1 MKKFLIVLLC
11 ILVIAGIAVGII
23 VYNTNQTE
31 PSIALKEYFEK
42 LSNGEYE
49 AMYDYVITD
58 TPKEEFVTRI
68 KNIYEGIEAKN
79 IATTVLTNVEDEDN
93 SNIVNVTYNNSM
105 DTIAGNMNFMNTVKL
120 QKDDDGYKILWNST
134 VIFPDLKDEY
144 KIRVAT
150 LDSTRGAIYDRN
162 DIAIAKDGEANSV
175 GLVPGKMDD
184 TTDLAKL
191 AELLGIT
198 EETIN
203 NALNAEYVK
212 EDTFVP
218 LRKISKD
225 EQDLKNEL
233 LQIKGVLITDINAR
247 IYPYKEATSILTG
260 YVQDD
265 EGKTGLEYAYNDRLK
280 GEDGTEIYIEN
291 AEGAKAKTLAIKEAK
306 DGEDIKTTIDI
317 NIQQKLYEGFKDDEG
332 ASVAMN
338 YNTGEVL
345 ALVSTPSYDA
355 NDMTLGVTDTEWNN
369 LQNDE
374 KKPMFNRYLASF
386 VPGSS
391 LKPVVGAIGLKYNS
405 FTADDD
411 FGRSGTRWQNDS
423 SWEDLYVTTLTTYS
437 GPANLK
443 NALIYS
449 DNIYFAKAALK
460 IGRSNLQKG
469 LDEFGFNDK
478 ITFVQDVSK
487 STYGSMDSDAAI
499 ANSGYGQD
507 QMLVNPIHMAMIY
520 SSFANGG
527 NMLMPVLERSSS
539 SSSTNI
545 INGTSSSNNLGNSG
559 SSSSFGTSNN
569 ASTKYYKENV
579 ISSEIANTI
588 KQDLIAVVE
597 TGTGREA
604 KIEGKTIAGKTGTA
618 EIKENQQDEN
628 GTEIGWFNAFDEDGL
643 LVVSMC
649 ENVKDKGGSHYLLP
663 KVRTVFE

>member
-1 MKKFLIVLLC
+1 M
-11 ILVIAGIAVGII
+11 
-23 VYNTNQTE
+23 
-31 PSIALKEYFEK
+31 
-42 LSNGEYE
+42 
-49 AMYDYVITD
+49 
-58 TPKEEFVTRI
+58 
-68 KNIYEGIEAKN
+68 
-79 IATTVLTNVEDEDN
+79 
-93 SNIVNVTYNNSM
+93 
-105 DTIAGNMNFMNTVKL
+105 
-120 QKDDDGYKILWNST
+120 
-134 VIFPDLKDEY
+134 
-144 KIRVAT
+144 
-150 LDSTRGAIYDRN
+150 
-162 DIAIAKDGEANSV
+162 
-175 GLVPGKMDD
+175 
-184 TTDLAKL
+184 
-191 AELLGIT
+191 
-198 EETIN
+198 
-203 NALNAEYVK
+203 
-212 EDTFVP
+212 P

-225 EQDLKNEL
+225 EQDLKKEL

-280 GEDGTEIYIEN
+280 GEDGVEIYVADEN
-291 AEGAKAKTLAIKEAK
+291 ESKIKTLQTKEVK
-306 DGEDIKTTIDI
+306 NGENIKTTIDI
-317 NIQQKLYEGFKDDEG
+317 NIQQKLYNEFKDDEG

-405 FTADDD
+405 FNQDDD
-411 FGRSGTRWQNDS
+411 FGKSGTRWQNDS

-527 NMLMPVLERSSS
+527 NMVMPVLERSSS

-559 SSSSFGTSNN
+559 NSSSFGTSNN

>member
-1 MKKFLIVLLC
+1 MKKFLIVILC
-11 ILVIAGIAVGII
+11 ILLIAGITVGII
-23 VYNTNQTE
+23 IYNTNQTE
-31 PSIALKEYFEK
+31 ASISLKEYFEK
-42 LSNGEYE
+42 LSNQEYE

-58 TPKEEFVTRI
+58 TSKEDFVTRI
-68 KNIYEGIEAKN
+68 KNIYEGIEAEN
-79 IATTVLTNVEDEDN
+79 ITTTVLTNIKNEDN
-93 SNIVNVTYNNSM
+93 SNIINVTYNNSM
-105 DTIAGNMNFMNTVKL
+105 DTIAGNMSFMNTVKL
-120 QKDDDGYKILWNST
+120 QKQDDGYKILWDSS

-144 KIRVAT
+144 KVRVTT

-175 GLVPGKMDD
+175 GLVPGKMDG
-184 TTDLAKL
+184 TTNLTRL
-191 AELLGIT
+191 AELLNIT
-198 EETIN
+198 EDTIKN
-203 NALNAEYVK
+203 VLSASYVK

-225 EQDLKNEL
+225 EQDLKNQL

-265 EGKTGLEYAYNDRLK
+265 EGKTGMEYAYNDRLK
-280 GEDGTEIYIEN
+280 GEDGAEIYITDVNEN
-291 AEGAKAKTLAIKEAK
+291 KIKTLATKEVK
-306 DGEDIKTTIDI
+306 NGDNIKTTIDV
-317 NIQQKLYEGFKDDEG
+317 NIQQKLYNEFKNDEG

-338 YNTGEVL
+338 YNNGEIL

-374 KKPMFNRYLASF
+374 KKPMFNRYLATY

-391 LKPVVGAIGLKYNS
+391 LKPVVGAIGLKYSS
-405 FTADDD
+405 FTQDDD
-411 FGRSGTRWQNDS
+411 FEASGTRWQNNS
-423 SWEDLYVTTLTTYS
+423 SWGELYITTLETYS
-437 GPANLK
+437 GPANLR

-460 IGRSNLQKG
+460 IGRTNLQQG
-469 LDEFGFNDK
+469 LDDFGFNEK
-478 ITFVQDVSK
+478 ISFVQDISQ
-487 STYGSMDSDAAI
+487 STYGSMDSEAAI

-527 NMLMPVLERSSS
+527 NMVMPVLERAENNN
-539 SSSTNI
+539 STNI
-545 INGTSSSNNLGNSG
+545 INGTNTSNNLRG
-559 SSSSFGTSNN
+559 SSNSLSNN
-569 ASTKYYKENV
+569 TSAQYYKENV
-579 ISSEIANTI
+579 ISSEIANII

-597 TGTGREA
+597 EGTGKAA
-604 KIEGKTIAGKTGTA
+604 KVDGKIIAGKTGTA
-618 EIKENQQDEN
+618 EIKADQKDEE
-628 GTEIGWFNAFDEDGL
+628 GTEIGWFNAFNEDGL

-663 KVRTVFE
+663 KVKTVFE

>member
-1 MKKFLIVLLC
+1 MKKFLIVILC
-11 ILVIAGIAVGII
+11 ILLIAGITVGII
-23 VYNTNQTE
+23 IYNTNQTE
-31 PSIALKEYFEK
+31 ASISLKEYFEK
-42 LSNGEYE
+42 LSNQEYE

-58 TPKEEFVTRI
+58 TSKEDFVTRI
-68 KNIYEGIEAKN
+68 KNIYEGIEAEN
-79 IATTVLTNVEDEDN
+79 ITTTVLTNIKNEDN
-93 SNIVNVTYNNSM
+93 SNIINVTYNNSM
-105 DTIAGNMNFMNTVKL
+105 DTIAGNMSFMNTVKL
-120 QKDDDGYKILWNST
+120 QKQDDGYKILWDSS

-144 KIRVAT
+144 KVRVTT

-175 GLVPGKMDD
+175 GLVPGKMDG
-184 TTDLAKL
+184 TTNLTRL
-191 AELLGIT
+191 AELLNIT
-198 EETIN
+198 EDTIK
-203 NALNAEYVK
+203 NALSASYVK

-225 EQDLKNEL
+225 EQDLKNQL

-265 EGKTGLEYAYNDRLK
+265 EGKTGMEYAYNDRLK
-280 GEDGTEIYIEN
+280 GEDGAEIYITDVNEN
-291 AEGAKAKTLAIKEAK
+291 KIKTLATKEVK
-306 DGEDIKTTIDI
+306 NGDNIKTTIDV
-317 NIQQKLYEGFKDDEG
+317 NIQQKLYNEFKNDEG

-338 YNTGEVL
+338 YNNGEIL

-374 KKPMFNRYLASF
+374 KKPMFNRYLATY

-391 LKPVVGAIGLKYNS
+391 LKPVVGAIGLKYSS
-405 FTADDD
+405 FTQDDD
-411 FGRSGTRWQNDS
+411 FEASGTRWQNNS
-423 SWEDLYVTTLTTYS
+423 SWGELYITTLETYS
-437 GPANLK
+437 GPANLR

-460 IGRSNLQKG
+460 IGRTNLQQG
-469 LDEFGFNDK
+469 LDDFGFNEK
-478 ITFVQDVSK
+478 ISFVQDISQ
-487 STYGSMDSDAAI
+487 STYGSMDSEAAI

-527 NMLMPVLERSSS
+527 NMVMPVLERAENNN
-539 SSSTNI
+539 STNI
-545 INGTSSSNNLGNSG
+545 INGTSTSNNLRG
-559 SSSSFGTSNN
+559 SSNSLSNN
-569 ASTKYYKENV
+569 TSAQYYKENV
-579 ISSEIANTI
+579 ISSEIANII

-597 TGTGREA
+597 EGTGKAA
-604 KIEGKTIAGKTGTA
+604 KVDGKIIAGKTGTA
-618 EIKENQQDEN
+618 EIKADQKDEE
-628 GTEIGWFNAFDEDGL
+628 GTEIGWFNAFNEDGL

-663 KVRTVFE
+663 KVKTVFE

>member
-1 MKKFLIVLLC
+1 MKKFLIVLLF
-11 ILVIAGIAVGII
+11 ILVIAGIAIGII
-23 VYNTNQTE
+23 VYRTNQTE
-31 PSIALKEYFEK
+31 PSIALKDYFEK

-58 TPKEEFVTRI
+58 TSKEDFVTRI

-79 IATTVLTNVEDEDN
+79 ISTTVLTNTEDEDN

-105 DTIAGNMNFMNTVKL
+105 DTIAGNMSFMNTVKL
-120 QKDDDGYKILWNST
+120 QKQDEGYKILWNSS

-144 KIRVAT
+144 KVRVST

-184 TTDLAKL
+184 TSDLGKL

-198 EETIN
+198 EDTIN
-203 NALNAEYVK
+203 NALSASYVK
-212 EDTFVP
+212 DDTFVP

-225 EQDLKNEL
+225 EQDLKNQL

-280 GEDGTEIYIEN
+280 GEDGAEIYITDESGN
-291 AEGAKAKTLAIKEAK
+291 KIKTLATKEVK
-306 DGEDIKTTIDI
+306 NGENIKTTIDI
-317 NIQQKLYEGFKDDEG
+317 NIQQKLYNEFKDDEG

-355 NDMTLGVTDTEWNN
+355 NDMSLGVTDTEWNN

-374 KKPMFNRYLASF
+374 KKPMFNRYLATY

-423 SWEDLYVTTLTTYS
+423 SWGDLYITTLETYS
-437 GPANLK
+437 GPANLR
-443 NALIYS
+443 NALVYS

-460 IGRSNLQKG
+460 IGRSNFQKG
-469 LDEFGFNDK
+469 LEDFGFNDK
-478 ITFVQDVSK
+478 ISFVQDISK
-487 STYGSMDSDAAI
+487 STYGSMDSDASV

-527 NMLMPVLERSSS
+527 NMVMPVLERSENNN
-539 SSSTNI
+539 SSTNI
-545 INGTSSSNNLGNSG
+545 INGTSSSSNL

-597 TGTGREA
+597 EGTGRSA
-604 KIEGKTIAGKTGTA
+604 KVEGKTIAGKTGTA
-618 EIKENQQDEN
+618 EIKADQQDKD
-628 GTEIGWFNAFDEDGL
+628 GTEIGWFDAFDEDGL

-663 KVRTVFE
+663 KVKTVFE

>member
-11 ILVIAGIAVGII
+11 ILIIAGIAIGII
-23 VYNTNQTE
+23 VYRTNQTE
-31 PSIALKEYFEK
+31 PSIALKDYFEK

-58 TPKEEFVTRI
+58 TSKEDFVTRI

-79 IATTVLTNVEDEDN
+79 ISTTVLTNTEDEDN
-93 SNIVNVTYNNSM
+93 SNIVNVTYNNSL
-105 DTIAGNMNFMNTVKL
+105 DTIAGNMSFMNTVKL
-120 QKDDDGYKILWNST
+120 QKQDEGYKILWNSS

-144 KIRVAT
+144 KVRVST

-184 TTDLAKL
+184 TSDLGKL

-198 EETIN
+198 EDTIN
-203 NALNAEYVK
+203 NALSASYVK
-212 EDTFVP
+212 DDTFVP

-225 EQDLKNEL
+225 EQDLKNQL

-280 GEDGTEIYIEN
+280 GEDGAEIYITDESGN
-291 AEGAKAKTLAIKEAK
+291 KIKTLATKEVK
-306 DGEDIKTTIDI
+306 NGENIKTTIDI
-317 NIQQKLYEGFKDDEG
+317 NIQQKLYNEFKDDEG

-355 NDMTLGVTDTEWNN
+355 NDMSLGVTDTEWNN

-374 KKPMFNRYLASF
+374 KKPMFNRYLATY

-423 SWEDLYVTTLTTYS
+423 SWGDLYITTLETYS
-437 GPANLK
+437 GPANLR
-443 NALIYS
+443 NALVYS

-460 IGRSNLQKG
+460 IGRSNFQKG
-469 LDEFGFNDK
+469 LEDFGFNDK
-478 ITFVQDVSK
+478 ISFVQDISK
-487 STYGSMDSDAAI
+487 STYGSMDSDASV

-527 NMLMPVLERSSS
+527 NMVMPVLERSENNN
-539 SSSTNI
+539 SSTNI
-545 INGTSSSNNLGNSG
+545 INGTSSSSNL
-559 SSSSFGTSNN
+559 SSSSFETSNN

-597 TGTGREA
+597 EGTGRAA
-604 KIEGKTIAGKTGTA
+604 KVEGKTIAGKTGTA
-618 EIKENQQDEN
+618 EIKADQQDKD
-628 GTEIGWFNAFDEDGL
+628 GTEIGWFDAFDEDGL

-663 KVRTVFE
+663 KVKTVFE

>member
-1 MKKFLIVLLC
+1 MKKFLIALLC
-11 ILVIAGIAVGII
+11 ILVIAVIAAFII

-42 LSNGEYE
+42 LSKGEYE

-58 TPKEEFVTRI
+58 TSKEDFVTRI

-79 IATTVLTNVEDEDN
+79 ITTTVLTNTEDEDN
-93 SNIVNVTYNNSM
+93 SSIINVTYNNRV
-105 DTIAGNMNFMNTVKL
+105 DTIAGNMSFMNTVKL
-120 QKDDDGYKILWNST
+120 QKQDEGYKILWDSS

-144 KIRVAT
+144 KVRVST

-175 GLVPGKMDD
+175 GLVPGKIDD
-184 TTDLAKL
+184 TTDLGKL

-198 EETIN
+198 EDTIN
-203 NALNAEYVK
+203 NALSASYVQ

-280 GEDGTEIYIEN
+280 GEDGAEIYITDESGN
-291 AEGAKAKTLAIKEAK
+291 KIKTLQTKEVK
-306 DGEDIKTTIDI
+306 NGENIKTTIDI
-317 NIQQKLYEGFKDDEG
+317 NIQQKLYNEFKDDEG

-355 NDMTLGVTDTEWNN
+355 NDITLGVTDAEWNE
-369 LQNDE
+369 LQNNE
-374 KKPMFNRYLASF
+374 KKPMFNRYLATY

-411 FGRSGTRWQNDS
+411 FGTSGTRWQNES
-423 SWEDLYVTTLTTYS
+423 SWGDLYVTTLTTYS
-437 GPANLK
+437 GPANLR
-443 NALIYS
+443 NALVYS
-449 DNIYFAKAALK
+449 DNIYFAKTALR
-460 IGRSNLQKG
+460 IGRTNLQKG

-478 ITFVQDVSK
+478 ISFAQDVSK
-487 STYGSMDSDAAI
+487 STYGSMDSDASV

-527 NMLMPVLERSSS
+527 NMVMPVLERLENNN
-539 SSSTNI
+539 SSTNI
-545 INGTSSSNNLGNSG
+545 INKASSSSNL
-559 SSSSFGTSNN
+559 SSSSNSSSNSTSV
-569 ASTKYYKENV
+569 KYYKENV

-604 KIEGKTIAGKTGTA
+604 KVEGKTIAGKTGTA

>member
-11 ILVIAGIAVGII
+11 ILVIAGIAIGII
-23 VYNTNQTE
+23 VYRTNQTE
-31 PSIALKEYFEK
+31 PSIALKDYFEK

-58 TPKEEFVTRI
+58 TSKEDFVTRI

-79 IATTVLTNVEDEDN
+79 ISTTVLTNTEDEDN
-93 SNIVNVTYNNSM
+93 SNIVNVTYNNSL
-105 DTIAGNMNFMNTVKL
+105 DTIAGNMSFMNTVKL
-120 QKDDDGYKILWNST
+120 QKQDEGYKILWNSS

-144 KIRVAT
+144 KVRVST

-184 TTDLAKL
+184 TSDLGKL

-198 EETIN
+198 EDTIN
-203 NALNAEYVK
+203 NALSASYVK
-212 EDTFVP
+212 DDTFVP

-225 EQDLKNEL
+225 EQDLKNQL

-280 GEDGTEIYIEN
+280 GEDGAEIYITDESGN
-291 AEGAKAKTLAIKEAK
+291 KIKTLATKEVK
-306 DGEDIKTTIDI
+306 NGENIKTTIDI
-317 NIQQKLYEGFKDDEG
+317 NIQQKLYNEFKDDEG

-355 NDMTLGVTDTEWNN
+355 NDMSLGVTDTEWNN

-374 KKPMFNRYLASF
+374 KKPMFNRYLATY

-423 SWEDLYVTTLTTYS
+423 SWGDLYITTLETYS
-437 GPANLK
+437 GPANLR
-443 NALIYS
+443 NALVYS

-460 IGRSNLQKG
+460 IGRSNFQKG
-469 LDEFGFNDK
+469 LEDFGFNDK
-478 ITFVQDVSK
+478 ISFVQDISK
-487 STYGSMDSDAAI
+487 STYGSMDSDASV

-527 NMLMPVLERSSS
+527 NMVMPVLERSENNN
-539 SSSTNI
+539 SSTNI
-545 INGTSSSNNLGNSG
+545 INGTSSSSNL

-597 TGTGREA
+597 EGTGRAA
-604 KIEGKTIAGKTGTA
+604 KVEGKTIAGKTGTA
-618 EIKENQQDEN
+618 EIKADQQDKD
-628 GTEIGWFNAFDEDGL
+628 GTEIGWFDAFDEDGL

-663 KVRTVFE
+663 KVKTVFE

>member
-11 ILVIAGIAVGII
+11 ILIIAGIAIGII
-23 VYNTNQTE
+23 VYRTNQTE
-31 PSIALKEYFEK
+31 PSIALKDYFEK

-58 TPKEEFVTRI
+58 TSKEDFVTRI

-79 IATTVLTNVEDEDN
+79 ISTTVLTNTEDEDN
-93 SNIVNVTYNNSM
+93 SNIVNVTYNNSL
-105 DTIAGNMNFMNTVKL
+105 DTIAGNMSFMNTVKL
-120 QKDDDGYKILWNST
+120 QKQDEGYKILWNSS

-144 KIRVAT
+144 KVRVST

-184 TTDLAKL
+184 TSDLGKL

-198 EETIN
+198 EDTIN
-203 NALNAEYVK
+203 NALSASYVK
-212 EDTFVP
+212 DDTFVP

-225 EQDLKNEL
+225 EQDLKNQL

-280 GEDGTEIYIEN
+280 GEDGAEIYITDESGN
-291 AEGAKAKTLAIKEAK
+291 KIKTLATKEVK
-306 DGEDIKTTIDI
+306 NGENIKTTIDI
-317 NIQQKLYEGFKDDEG
+317 NIQQKLYNEFKDDEG

-355 NDMTLGVTDTEWNN
+355 NDMSLGVTDTEWNN

-374 KKPMFNRYLASF
+374 KKPMFNRYLATY

-423 SWEDLYVTTLTTYS
+423 SWGDLYITTLETYS
-437 GPANLK
+437 GPANLR
-443 NALIYS
+443 NALVYS

-460 IGRSNLQKG
+460 IGRSNFQKG
-469 LDEFGFNDK
+469 LEDFGFNDK
-478 ITFVQDVSK
+478 ISFVQDISK
-487 STYGSMDSDAAI
+487 STYGSMDSDASV

-527 NMLMPVLERSSS
+527 NMVMPVLERSENNN
-539 SSSTNI
+539 SSTNI
-545 INGTSSSNNLGNSG
+545 INGTSSSSNL
-559 SSSSFGTSNN
+559 SSSSFETSNN

-597 TGTGREA
+597 EGTGRSA
-604 KIEGKTIAGKTGTA
+604 KVEGKTIAGKTGTA
-618 EIKENQQDEN
+618 EIKADQQDKD
-628 GTEIGWFNAFDEDGL
+628 GTEIGWFDAFDEDGL

-663 KVRTVFE
+663 KVKTVFE

>member
-11 ILVIAGIAVGII
+11 ILVIVGIAIGII
-23 VYNTNQTE
+23 VYRTNQTE
-31 PSIALKEYFEK
+31 PSIALKDYFEK

-58 TPKEEFVTRI
+58 TSKEDFVTRI

-79 IATTVLTNVEDEDN
+79 ISTTVLTNTEDEDN
-93 SNIVNVTYNNSM
+93 SNIVNVTYNNSL
-105 DTIAGNMNFMNTVKL
+105 DTIAGNMSFMNTVKL
-120 QKDDDGYKILWNST
+120 QKQDEGYKILWNSS

-144 KIRVAT
+144 KVRVST

-184 TTDLAKL
+184 TSDLRKL

-198 EETIN
+198 EDTIN
-203 NALNAEYVK
+203 NALSASYVK
-212 EDTFVP
+212 DDTFVP

-225 EQDLKNEL
+225 EQDLKNQL

-280 GEDGTEIYIEN
+280 GEDGAEIYITDESGN
-291 AEGAKAKTLAIKEAK
+291 KIKTLATKEVK
-306 DGEDIKTTIDI
+306 NGENIKTTIDI
-317 NIQQKLYEGFKDDEG
+317 NIQQKLYNEFKDDEG

-355 NDMTLGVTDTEWNN
+355 NDMSLGVTDTEWNN

-374 KKPMFNRYLASF
+374 KKPMFNRYLATY

-423 SWEDLYVTTLTTYS
+423 SWGDLYITTLETYS
-437 GPANLK
+437 GPANLR
-443 NALIYS
+443 NALVYS

-460 IGRSNLQKG
+460 IGRSNFQKG
-469 LDEFGFNDK
+469 LEDFGFNDK
-478 ITFVQDVSK
+478 ISFVQDISK
-487 STYGSMDSDAAI
+487 STYGSMDSDASV

-527 NMLMPVLERSSS
+527 NMVMPVLERSENNN
-539 SSSTNI
+539 SSTNI
-545 INGTSSSNNLGNSG
+545 INGTSSSSNL

-597 TGTGREA
+597 EGTGRSA
-604 KIEGKTIAGKTGTA
+604 KVEGKTIAGKTGTA
-618 EIKENQQDEN
+618 EIKADQQDKD
-628 GTEIGWFNAFDEDGL
+628 GTEIGWFDAFDEDGL

-663 KVRTVFE
+663 KVKTVFE

>member
-79 IATTVLTNVEDEDN
+79 IDTTVLTNVEDEDN

-105 DTIAGNMNFMNTVKL
+105 DTIAGNMSFMNTVKL
-120 QKDDDGYKILWNST
+120 QKQDEGYKILWNSS

-144 KIRVAT
+144 KVRVST

-175 GLVPGKMDD
+175 GLVPGKIDD
-184 TTDLAKL
+184 TTDLGKL

-198 EETIN
+198 EDTIN
-203 NALNAEYVK
+203 NALSASYVQ

-225 EQDLKNEL
+225 EQDLKNQL

-265 EGKTGLEYAYNDRLK
+265 EGKTGLEYAYNARLK
-280 GEDGTEIYIEN
+280 GEDGVEIYVADEN
-291 AEGAKAKTLAIKEAK
+291 ESKIKTLQTKEVK
-306 DGEDIKTTIDI
+306 NGENIKTTIDI
-317 NIQQKLYEGFKDDEG
+317 NIQQKLYEEFKEDEG

-405 FTADDD
+405 FNQDDD
-411 FGRSGTRWQNDS
+411 FGKSGTRWQNDS

-527 NMLMPVLERSSS
+527 NMVMPVLERSSS

-559 SSSSFGTSNN
+559 NSSSFGTSNN

>member
-1 MKKFLIVLLC
+1 MKKFLIVILC
-11 ILVIAGIAVGII
+11 ILLIAGITVGII
-23 VYNTNQTE
+23 IYNTNQTE
-31 PSIALKEYFEK
+31 ASISLKEYFEK
-42 LSNGEYE
+42 LSNQEYE

-58 TPKEEFVTRI
+58 TSKEDFVTRI
-68 KNIYEGIEAKN
+68 KNIYEGIEAEN
-79 IATTVLTNVEDEDN
+79 ITTTVLTNIKNEDN
-93 SNIVNVTYNNSM
+93 SNIINVTYNNSM
-105 DTIAGNMNFMNTVKL
+105 DTIAGNMSFMNTVKL
-120 QKDDDGYKILWNST
+120 QKQDDGYKILWDSS

-144 KIRVAT
+144 KVRVTT

-175 GLVPGKMDD
+175 GLVPGKMDG
-184 TTDLAKL
+184 TTNLTRL
-191 AELLGIT
+191 AELLNIT
-198 EETIN
+198 EDTIK
-203 NALNAEYVK
+203 NALSASYVK

-225 EQDLKNEL
+225 EQDLKNQL

-265 EGKTGLEYAYNDRLK
+265 EGKTGMEYAYNDRLK
-280 GEDGTEIYIEN
+280 GEDGAEIYITDVNEN
-291 AEGAKAKTLAIKEAK
+291 KIKTLATKEVK
-306 DGEDIKTTIDI
+306 NGDNIKTTIDV
-317 NIQQKLYEGFKDDEG
+317 NIQQKLYNEFKNDEG

-338 YNTGEVL
+338 YNNGEIL

-374 KKPMFNRYLASF
+374 KKPMFNRYLATY

-391 LKPVVGAIGLKYNS
+391 LKPVVGAIGLKYSS
-405 FTADDD
+405 FTQDDD
-411 FGRSGTRWQNDS
+411 FEASGTRWQNNS
-423 SWEDLYVTTLTTYS
+423 SWGELYITTLETYS
-437 GPANLK
+437 GPANLR

-460 IGRSNLQKG
+460 IGRTNLQQG
-469 LDEFGFNDK
+469 LDDFGFNEK
-478 ITFVQDVSK
+478 ISFVQDISQ
-487 STYGSMDSDAAI
+487 STYGSMDSEAAI

-527 NMLMPVLERSSS
+527 NMVMPVLERAENNNSI
-539 SSSTNI
+539 NI
-545 INGTSSSNNLGNSG
+545 INGTNTSNNLRG
-559 SSSSFGTSNN
+559 SSNSLSNN
-569 ASTKYYKENV
+569 TSAQYYKENV
-579 ISSEIANTI
+579 ISSEIANII

-597 TGTGREA
+597 EGTGKAA
-604 KIEGKTIAGKTGTA
+604 KVDGKIIAGKTGTA
-618 EIKENQQDEN
+618 EIKADQKDEE
-628 GTEIGWFNAFDEDGL
+628 GTEIGWFNAFNEDGL

-663 KVRTVFE
+663 KVKTVFE

>member
-1 MKKFLIVLLC
+1 MKKFLIALLC
-11 ILVIAGIAVGII
+11 ILIIAGIVIGII
-23 VYNTNQTE
+23 VYKANQTE
-31 PSIALKEYFEK
+31 PSIALKDYFEK

-58 TPKEEFVTRI
+58 TSKEDFVNRI

-79 IATTVLTNVEDEDN
+79 ITTTVLTNTEDEDN
-93 SNIVNVTYNNSM
+93 SSIINVTYNNRV
-105 DTIAGNMNFMNTVKL
+105 DTIAGNMSFMNTVKL
-120 QKDDDGYKILWNST
+120 QKQDEGYKILWNSS

-144 KIRVAT
+144 KVRVST

-175 GLVPGKMDD
+175 GLVPGKIDD
-184 TTDLAKL
+184 TTDLGKL

-198 EETIN
+198 EDTIN
-203 NALNAEYVK
+203 NALSASYVQ

-225 EQDLKNEL
+225 EQNLKNQL

-280 GEDGTEIYIEN
+280 GEDGAEIYITDESGN
-291 AEGAKAKTLAIKEAK
+291 KIKTLATKEVK
-306 DGEDIKTTIDI
+306 NGENIKTTIDI
-317 NIQQKLYEGFKDDEG
+317 NIQQKLYNEFKDDEG

-355 NDMTLGVTDTEWNN
+355 NDITLGVTDAEWNE
-369 LQNDE
+369 LQNNE
-374 KKPMFNRYLASF
+374 KKPMFNRYLATY

-411 FGRSGTRWQNDS
+411 FGTSGTRWQNDS

-437 GPANLK
+437 SPANLK

-478 ITFVQDVSK
+478 IRFVQDVSK
-487 STYGSMDSDAAI
+487 SSYGSMDSDAAI

-527 NMLMPVLERSSS
+527 NMVMPVLERSSS
-539 SSSTNI
+539 NSSTNI
-545 INGTSSSNNLGNSG
+545 INGTNSSNNL
-559 SSSSFGTSNN
+559 SSSSNSSSNSTSV
-569 ASTKYYKENV
+569 KYYKENV

-604 KIEGKTIAGKTGTA
+604 KVEGKTIAGKTGTA
-618 EIKENQQDEN
+618 EIKETQQDEN

>member
-1 MKKFLIVLLC
+1 MKKFLIVLLF
-11 ILVIAGIAVGII
+11 ILVIAGIAIGII
-23 VYNTNQTE
+23 VYRTNQTE
-31 PSIALKEYFEK
+31 PSIALKDYFEK

-58 TPKEEFVTRI
+58 TSKEDFVTRI

-79 IATTVLTNVEDEDN
+79 ISTTVLTNTEDEDN
-93 SNIVNVTYNNSM
+93 SNIVNVTYNNSL
-105 DTIAGNMNFMNTVKL
+105 DTIAGNMSFMNTVKL
-120 QKDDDGYKILWNST
+120 QKQDDGYKILWNSS

-144 KIRVAT
+144 KVRVST

-184 TTDLAKL
+184 TSDLGKL

-198 EETIN
+198 EDTIN
-203 NALNAEYVK
+203 NALSASYVK
-212 EDTFVP
+212 DDTFVP

-225 EQDLKNEL
+225 EQDLKNQL

-280 GEDGTEIYIEN
+280 GEDGAEIYITDESGN
-291 AEGAKAKTLAIKEAK
+291 KIKTLATKEVK
-306 DGEDIKTTIDI
+306 NGENIKTTIDI
-317 NIQQKLYEGFKDDEG
+317 NIQQKLYNEFKDDEG

-355 NDMTLGVTDTEWNN
+355 NDMSLGVTDTEWNN

-374 KKPMFNRYLASF
+374 KKPMFNRYLATY

-423 SWEDLYVTTLTTYS
+423 SWGDLYITTLETYS
-437 GPANLK
+437 GPANLR
-443 NALIYS
+443 NALVYS

-460 IGRSNLQKG
+460 IGRSNFQKG
-469 LDEFGFNDK
+469 LEDFGFNDK
-478 ITFVQDVSK
+478 ISFVQDISK
-487 STYGSMDSDAAI
+487 STYGSMDSDASV

-527 NMLMPVLERSSS
+527 NMVMPVLERSENNN
-539 SSSTNI
+539 SSTNI
-545 INGTSSSNNLGNSG
+545 INGTSSSSNL

-597 TGTGREA
+597 EGTGRAA
-604 KIEGKTIAGKTGTA
+604 KVEGKTIAGKTGTA
-618 EIKENQQDEN
+618 EIKADQQDKD
-628 GTEIGWFNAFDEDGL
+628 GTEIGWFDAFDEDGL

-663 KVRTVFE
+663 KVKTVFE

>member
-11 ILVIAGIAVGII
+11 ILIIAGIAIGII
-23 VYNTNQTE
+23 VYRTNQTE
-31 PSIALKEYFEK
+31 PSIALKDYFEK

-58 TPKEEFVTRI
+58 TSKEDFVTRI

-79 IATTVLTNVEDEDN
+79 ISTTVLTNTEDEDN
-93 SNIVNVTYNNSM
+93 SNIVNVTYNNSL
-105 DTIAGNMNFMNTVKL
+105 DTIAGNMSFMNTVKL
-120 QKDDDGYKILWNST
+120 QKQDEGYKILWNSS

-144 KIRVAT
+144 KVRVST

-184 TTDLAKL
+184 TSDLGKL

-198 EETIN
+198 EDTIN
-203 NALNAEYVK
+203 NALSASYVK
-212 EDTFVP
+212 DDTFVP

-225 EQDLKNEL
+225 EQDLKNQL

-280 GEDGTEIYIEN
+280 GEDGAEIYITDESGN
-291 AEGAKAKTLAIKEAK
+291 KIKTLATKEVK
-306 DGEDIKTTIDI
+306 NGENIKTTIDI
-317 NIQQKLYEGFKDDEG
+317 NIQQKLYNEFKDDEG

-355 NDMTLGVTDTEWNN
+355 NDMSLGVTDTEWNN

-374 KKPMFNRYLASF
+374 KKPMFNRYLATY

-423 SWEDLYVTTLTTYS
+423 SWGDLYITTLETYS
-437 GPANLK
+437 GPANLR
-443 NALIYS
+443 NALVYS

-460 IGRSNLQKG
+460 IGRSNFQKG
-469 LDEFGFNDK
+469 LEDFGFNDK
-478 ITFVQDVSK
+478 ISFVQDISK
-487 STYGSMDSDAAI
+487 STYGSMDSDASV

-527 NMLMPVLERSSS
+527 NMVMPVLERSENNN
-539 SSSTNI
+539 SSTNI
-545 INGTSSSNNLGNSG
+545 INGTISSSNL

-597 TGTGREA
+597 EGTGRAA
-604 KIEGKTIAGKTGTA
+604 KVEGKTIAGKTGTA
-618 EIKENQQDEN
+618 EIKADQQDKD
-628 GTEIGWFNAFDEDGL
+628 GTEIGWFDAFDEDGL

-663 KVRTVFE
+663 KVKTVFE

>member
-11 ILVIAGIAVGII
+11 ILIIAGIAIGII
-23 VYNTNQTE
+23 VYRTNQTE
-31 PSIALKEYFEK
+31 PSIALKDYFEK

-58 TPKEEFVTRI
+58 TSKEDFVTRI

-79 IATTVLTNVEDEDN
+79 ISTTVLTNTEDEDN

-105 DTIAGNMNFMNTVKL
+105 DTIAGNMSFMNTVKL
-120 QKDDDGYKILWNST
+120 QKQDEGYKILWNSS

-144 KIRVAT
+144 KVRVST

-184 TTDLAKL
+184 TSDLGKL

-198 EETIN
+198 EDTIN
-203 NALNAEYVK
+203 NALSASYVK
-212 EDTFVP
+212 DDTFVP

-225 EQDLKNEL
+225 EQDLKNQL

-280 GEDGTEIYIEN
+280 GEDGAEIYITDESGN
-291 AEGAKAKTLAIKEAK
+291 KIKTLATKEVK
-306 DGEDIKTTIDI
+306 NGENIKTTIDI
-317 NIQQKLYEGFKDDEG
+317 NIQQKLYNEFKDDEG

-355 NDMTLGVTDTEWNN
+355 NDMSLGVTDTEWNN

-374 KKPMFNRYLASF
+374 KKPMFNRYLATY

-423 SWEDLYVTTLTTYS
+423 SWGDLYITTLETYS
-437 GPANLK
+437 GPANLR
-443 NALIYS
+443 NALVYS

-460 IGRSNLQKG
+460 IGRSNFQKG
-469 LDEFGFNDK
+469 LEDFGFNDK
-478 ITFVQDVSK
+478 ISFVQDISK
-487 STYGSMDSDAAI
+487 STYGSMDSDASV

-527 NMLMPVLERSSS
+527 NMVMPVLERSENNN
-539 SSSTNI
+539 SSTNI
-545 INGTSSSNNLGNSG
+545 INGTISSSNL

-597 TGTGREA
+597 EGTGRAA
-604 KIEGKTIAGKTGTA
+604 KVEGKTIAGKTGTA
-618 EIKENQQDEN
+618 EIKADQQDKD
-628 GTEIGWFNAFDEDGL
+628 GTEIGWFDAFDEDGL

-663 KVRTVFE
+663 KVKTVFE

>member
-1 MKKFLIVLLC
+1 MKKFLIVILC
-11 ILVIAGIAVGII
+11 ILLIAGITVGII
-23 VYNTNQTE
+23 IYNTNQTE
-31 PSIALKEYFEK
+31 ASISLKEYFEK
-42 LSNGEYE
+42 LSNQEYE

-58 TPKEEFVTRI
+58 TSKEDFVTRI
-68 KNIYEGIEAKN
+68 KNIYEGIEAEN
-79 IATTVLTNVEDEDN
+79 ITTTVLTNIKNEDN
-93 SNIVNVTYNNSM
+93 SNIINVTYNNSM
-105 DTIAGNMNFMNTVKL
+105 DTIAGNMSFMNTVKL
-120 QKDDDGYKILWNST
+120 QKQDDGYKILWDSS

-144 KIRVAT
+144 KVRVTT

-175 GLVPGKMDD
+175 GLVPGKMDG
-184 TTDLAKL
+184 TTNLTRL
-191 AELLGIT
+191 AELLNIT
-198 EETIN
+198 EDTIK
-203 NALNAEYVK
+203 NALSASYVK

-225 EQDLKNEL
+225 EQDLKNQL

-265 EGKTGLEYAYNDRLK
+265 EGKTGMEYAYNDRLK
-280 GEDGTEIYIEN
+280 GEDGAEIYITDVNEN
-291 AEGAKAKTLAIKEAK
+291 KIKTLATKEVK
-306 DGEDIKTTIDI
+306 NGDNIKTTIDV
-317 NIQQKLYEGFKDDEG
+317 NIQQKLYNEFKNDEG

-338 YNTGEVL
+338 YNNGEIL

-374 KKPMFNRYLASF
+374 KKPMFNRYLATY

-391 LKPVVGAIGLKYNS
+391 LKPVVGAIGLKYSS
-405 FTADDD
+405 FTQDDD
-411 FGRSGTRWQNDS
+411 FEASGTRWQNNS
-423 SWEDLYVTTLTTYS
+423 SWGELYITTLETYS
-437 GPANLK
+437 GPANLR

-460 IGRSNLQKG
+460 IGRTNLQQG
-469 LDEFGFNDK
+469 LDDFGFNEK
-478 ITFVQDVSK
+478 ISFVQDISQ
-487 STYGSMDSDAAI
+487 STYGSMDSEAAI

-527 NMLMPVLERSSS
+527 NMVMPVLERAENNN
-539 SSSTNI
+539 STNI
-545 INGTSSSNNLGNSG
+545 INGTNTSNNLRG
-559 SSSSFGTSNN
+559 SSNSLSNN
-569 ASTKYYKENV
+569 TSAQYYKENV
-579 ISSEIANTI
+579 ISSEIANII

-597 TGTGREA
+597 EGTGKAA
-604 KIEGKTIAGKTGTA
+604 KVDGKIIAGKTGTA
-618 EIKENQQDEN
+618 EIKADQKDEE
-628 GTEIGWFNAFDEDGL
+628 GTEIGWFNAFNEDGL

-663 KVRTVFE
+663 KVKTVFE

>member
-1 MKKFLIVLLC
+1 MKKILIVILC
-11 ILVIAGIAVGII
+11 ILLIAGITVGII
-23 VYNTNQTE
+23 IYNTNQTE
-31 PSIALKEYFEK
+31 ASISLKEYFEK
-42 LSNGEYE
+42 LSNQEYE

-58 TPKEEFVTRI
+58 TSKEDFVTRI
-68 KNIYEGIEAKN
+68 KNIYEGIEAEN
-79 IATTVLTNVEDEDN
+79 ITTTVLTNIENEDN
-93 SNIVNVTYNNSM
+93 SNIINVTYNNSM
-105 DTIAGNMNFMNTVKL
+105 DTIAGNMSFMNTVKL
-120 QKDDDGYKILWNST
+120 QKQDDGYKILWDSSA
-134 VIFPDLKDEY
+134 IFPDLKDEY
-144 KIRVAT
+144 KVRVTT

-175 GLVPGKMDD
+175 GLVPGKMDS
-184 TTDLAKL
+184 TTNLTRL
-191 AELLGIT
+191 AELLNIT
-198 EETIN
+198 EDTIK
-203 NALNAEYVK
+203 NALSASYVK

-225 EQDLKNEL
+225 EQDLKNQL

-265 EGKTGLEYAYNDRLK
+265 EGKTGMEYAYNDRLK
-280 GEDGTEIYIEN
+280 GEDGAEIYITDVNEN
-291 AEGAKAKTLAIKEAK
+291 KIKTLATKEVK
-306 DGEDIKTTIDI
+306 NGDNIKTTIDV
-317 NIQQKLYEGFKDDEG
+317 NIQQKLYNEFKNDEG

-338 YNTGEVL
+338 YNNGEIL

-374 KKPMFNRYLASF
+374 KKPMFNRYLATY

-391 LKPVVGAIGLKYNS
+391 LKPVVGAIGLKYSS
-405 FTADDD
+405 FTQDDD
-411 FGRSGTRWQNDS
+411 FEASGTRWQNNS
-423 SWEDLYVTTLTTYS
+423 SWGELYITTLETYS
-437 GPANLK
+437 GPANLR

-460 IGRSNLQKG
+460 IGRTNLQQG
-469 LDEFGFNDK
+469 LDDFGFNEK
-478 ITFVQDVSK
+478 ISFVQDISQ
-487 STYGSMDSDAAI
+487 STYGSMDSEAAI

-527 NMLMPVLERSSS
+527 NMVMPVLEY
-539 SSSTNI
+539 TE
-545 INGTSSSNNLGNSG
+545 NLNS
-559 SSSSFGTSNN
+559 TSNVIN
-569 ASTKYYKENV
+569 TTTNNRSNKVTYYKENV

-597 TGTGREA
+597 TGTGRGA
-604 KIEGKTIAGKTGTA
+604 KVEGKTIAGKTGTA

>member
-11 ILVIAGIAVGII
+11 ILIIAGIAIGII
-23 VYNTNQTE
+23 VYRTNQTE
-31 PSIALKEYFEK
+31 PSIALKDYFEK

-58 TPKEEFVTRI
+58 TSKEDFVTRI

-79 IATTVLTNVEDEDN
+79 ISTTVLTNTEDEDN
-93 SNIVNVTYNNSM
+93 SNIVNVTYNNSL
-105 DTIAGNMNFMNTVKL
+105 DTIAGNMSFMNTVKL
-120 QKDDDGYKILWNST
+120 QKQDDGYKILWNSS

-144 KIRVAT
+144 KVRVST

-184 TTDLAKL
+184 TSDLGKL

-198 EETIN
+198 EDTIN
-203 NALNAEYVK
+203 NALSASYVK
-212 EDTFVP
+212 DDTFVP

-225 EQDLKNEL
+225 EQDLKNQL

-280 GEDGTEIYIEN
+280 GEDGAEIYITDESGN
-291 AEGAKAKTLAIKEAK
+291 KIKTLATKEVK
-306 DGEDIKTTIDI
+306 NGENIKTTIDI
-317 NIQQKLYEGFKDDEG
+317 SIQQKLYNEFKDDEG

-355 NDMTLGVTDTEWNN
+355 NDMSLGVTDTEWNN

-374 KKPMFNRYLASF
+374 KKPMFNRYLATY

-423 SWEDLYVTTLTTYS
+423 SWGDLYITTLETYS
-437 GPANLK
+437 GPANLR
-443 NALIYS
+443 NALVYS

-460 IGRSNLQKG
+460 IGRSNFQKG
-469 LDEFGFNDK
+469 LEDFGFNDK
-478 ITFVQDVSK
+478 ISFVQDISK
-487 STYGSMDSDAAI
+487 STYGSMDSDASV

-527 NMLMPVLERSSS
+527 NMVMPVLERSENNN
-539 SSSTNI
+539 SSTNI
-545 INGTSSSNNLGNSG
+545 INGTSSSSNL
-559 SSSSFGTSNN
+559 SSSSFETSNN

-597 TGTGREA
+597 EGTGRAA
-604 KIEGKTIAGKTGTA
+604 KVEGKTIAGKTGTA
-618 EIKENQQDEN
+618 EIKADQQDKD
-628 GTEIGWFNAFDEDGL
+628 GTEIGWFDAFDEDGL

-663 KVRTVFE
+663 KVKTVFE

>member
-280 GEDGTEIYIEN
+280 GEDGVEIYVADEN
-291 AEGAKAKTLAIKEAK
+291 ESKIKTLQTKEVK
-306 DGEDIKTTIDI
+306 NGENIKTTIDI
-317 NIQQKLYEGFKDDEG
+317 NIQQKLYNEFKDDEG

-369 LQNDE
+369 LQNNV

-405 FTADDD
+405 FNQDDD
-411 FGRSGTRWQNDS
+411 LGKSGTRWQNDS

-559 SSSSFGTSNN
+559 NSSSFGTSNN